1 MQNGKWVKNLSI
13 NLVVC
18 GVWLASALPLAA
30 QETSKPVEGSGSHMG
45 MHGQMAHP
53 RGAAMGAAMQKH
65 HEEMEKMHEAANQ
78 ELKKQM
84 SALREHA
91 KSMDGITDEKQLL
104 GELKKHQLMTD
115 TLLGTM
121 LEQEEK
127 MHAAMNPSST
137 AAVISKRAS
146 WLNAAGRA
154 R

>member
-1 MQNGKWVKNLSI
+1 MKSVNRVKNLRI
-13 NLVVC
+13 RLFAC
-18 GVWLASALPLAA
+18 GVWLISTLPLAA
-30 QETSKPVEGSGSHMG
+30 QETVNPVEGSGSHMG
-45 MHGQMAHP
+45 MHGKMEHGH
-53 RGAAMGAAMQKH
+53 GADMMAAMQKH

-91 KSMDGITDEKQLL
+91 KSMDGMTDEKQLL

-127 MHAAMNPSST
+127 MHAAMKEHHQQMHEHRHGKMKEGQPSQ
-137 AAVISKRAS
+137 
-146 WLNAAGRA
+146 
-154 R
+154 

>member
-1 MQNGKWVKNLSI
+1 MKSMKLVKNLSI
-13 NLVVC
+13 CLFVC
-18 GVWLASALPLAA
+18 GVWLSLALPLAA

-45 MHGQMAHP
+45 MHGKMEHGH
-53 RGAAMGAAMQKH
+53 GADMMAAMQKH

-84 SALREHA
+84 SALRERT

-104 GELKKHQLMTD
+104 GELKKHQLMSD

-127 MHAAMNPSST
+127 MHAAMKEHHKQMHEHRHGHMKEGQPSQ
-137 AAVISKRAS
+137 
-146 WLNAAGRA
+146 
-154 R
+154 

>member
-1 MQNGKWVKNLSI
+1 MQNVKWVKNPGLTLFACGLW
-13 NLVVC
+13 LVT
-18 GVWLASALPLAA
+18 ALPLTA
-30 QETSKPVEGSGSHMG
+30 QETSKPVEGSGSHLG

-65 HEEMEKMHEAANQ
+65 HAEMEKMHEAANQ

-84 SALREHA
+84 NAVREHA
-91 KSMDGITDEKQLL
+91 KLMEGITDEKQLL

-127 MHAAMNPSST
+127 MHAAMKEHHQQMHEHRHGTMKEGQPSQ
-137 AAVISKRAS
+137 
-146 WLNAAGRA
+146 
-154 R
+154 